1 MGDLGSSDQE
11 LPSDDELE
19 SSPRLT
25 FEQYPENHSLNLK
38 FHFTAADGKV
48 YNKKSGEMRAGTF
61 LPFHKTYLK
70 GQITLSIDRHLDIF
84 INGDRLV
91 ILSAYIRNKN
101 IHLYGMRLKTHQ
113 KYLLKFRKVL
123 D

>member
-1 MGDLGSSDQE
+1 MGDLPYSDQE
-11 LPSDDELE
+11 LPSDDEE
-19 SSPRLT
+19 SSPRRT
-25 FEQYPENHSLNLK
+25 FEQYPENHTITIK
-38 FHFTAADGKV
+38 FNCTVEGQV
-48 YNKKSGEMRAGTF
+48 YTKKTFDMKAGTF
-61 LPFHKTYLK
+61 LPYNKSYLK